1 MKIIASFFS
10 TVAVLSTVT
19 ECFKFGLP
27 RNHLS
32 GSSSSSSSS
41 SGSGSSRN
49 NQLHAT
55 LEKKATET
63 FKITPTSYAEDSI
76 ADEGTMFQSP
86 VFKFFDFLLGIPL
99 IHDVLFGVYRMQIK
113 EKSEK
118 MGLPWTSFMEEQW
131 DNINELRELADLKE
145 NPDITIPDY
154 YYAPI
159 HAYKDGNLCW
169 DSALEE
175 DLWSK
180 LMIAP
185 LYNNA
190 LDGDVQMRQEWLA
203 ITAKAIK
210 PNPVTATDLGCGTGL
225 SMYMLDSKFPTME
238 KIQGVDLS
246 TFKLAVCEDKKSMMP
261 ASKGSKYEVRHEA
274 AEHTTVAS
282 NSQDLA
288 SLCLVA
294 HESPRIVSKAIF
306 EEAFRILKPGGSL
319 TMLDLDKE
327 NLEVLLDNPF
337 VAAIYKRTEPYMPE
351 FLTLDPKR
359 DLAEA
364 GFVVTSIGQ
373 ASKSHR
379 VYVAQKPELS
389 SMEAKLQEQGL
400 LQ

>member
-1 MKIIASFFS
+1 MKLLSLIS
-10 TVAVLSTVT
+10 TVALLSSVV
-19 ECFKFGLP
+19 ESYKVGLP
-27 RNHLS
+27 SNRL
-32 GSSSSSSSS
+32 SSSS
-41 SGSGSSRN
+41 RHFK
-49 NQLHAT
+49 LDAT
-55 LEKKATET
+55 VERKPAAE
-63 FKITPTSYAEDSI
+63 FKITQTEYADGAI
-76 ADEGTMFQSP
+76 AEEGTMFQSP

-99 IHDVLFGVYRMQIK
+99 IHDVLFGVYRMQIV

-118 MGLPWTSFMEEQW
+118 MGLPWKSFMEEQW
-131 DNINELRELADLKE
+131 DSIDNLRSLAEEKN
-145 NPDITIPDY
+145 NPDVVIPDY

-190 LDGDVQMRQEWLA
+190 LDGDVQMRQEWLS
-203 ITAKAIK
+203 ITDKAIK

-225 SMYMLDSKFPTME
+225 SMYMLDSKFPTIE
-238 KIQGVDLS
+238 KVQGVDLS
-246 TFKLAVCEDKKSMMP
+246 TYKLAVCQDKKEMMP
-261 ASKGSKYEVRHEA
+261 SSKGDKFEVRHEP

-294 HESPRIVSKAIF
+294 HESPRKVSKEIF
-306 EEAFRILKPGGSL
+306 AEAYRILKPGGSF

-327 NLEVLLDNPF
+327 NLEVLLENPF

-351 FLTLDPKR
+351 FLTLDPKV

-364 GFVVTSIGQ
+364 GFVVTSVGQ

-389 SMEAKLQEQGL
+389 SMEAKLEEQGL